1 MIVIVGSATVLVAL
15 AEGSGAVNGREPV
28 MRGRIHVSSDNP

>member
-15 AEGSGAVNGREPV
+15 AEGSGAVNGRV
-28 MRGRIHVSSDNP
+28 AGDAGTHSRLVR